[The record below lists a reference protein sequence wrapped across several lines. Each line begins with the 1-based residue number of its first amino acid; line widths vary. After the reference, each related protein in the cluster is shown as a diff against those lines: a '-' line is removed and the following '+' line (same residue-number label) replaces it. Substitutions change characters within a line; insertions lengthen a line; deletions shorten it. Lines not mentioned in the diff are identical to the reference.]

1 MFAKEV
7 KAFIHRNRVA
17 DVVSALNNAGFR
29 NITVVDVQGILQALS
44 SKEQNYSVEIGQ
56 KVVNEVKLELVC
68 DNESRLAEAVQAI
81 RQNAK
86 TGQPSA
92 GWIYVTEI
100 QSVIEITD

>member
-7 KAFIHRNRVA
+7 KAFVHRNRVA
-17 DVVSALNNAGFR
+17 DVVNALNKARFH
-29 NITVVDVQGILQALS
+29 NITIVDVQGILKAMN

-68 DNESRLAEAVQAI
+68 DDESRLAEAVFAI
-81 RQNAK
+81 RENAK

-92 GWIYVTEI
+92 GWIYITEI
-100 QSVIEITD
+100 NSVIEITN

>member
-17 DVVSALNNAGFR
+17 DVVNALNKAGFH
-29 NITVVDVQGILQALS
+29 NITVVDVQGLLKALS
-44 SKEQNYSVEIGQ
+44 SKEQSYSVEIGQ
-56 KVVNEVKLELVC
+56 KVVREVKLELVC
-68 DNESRLAEAVQAI
+68 DNESRLAEAVYAI
-81 RQNAK
+81 RENAK

-100 QSVIEITD
+100 KSVIEITD

>member
-7 KAFIHRNRVA
+7 KAFVHRNRVA
-17 DVVSALNNAGFR
+17 DVVNALNNAGFR

-44 SKEQNYSVEIGQ
+44 GKEQNYSVEIGQ

-81 RQNAK
+81 RHHAR

-100 QSVIEITD
+100 QSVIEITG